1 MNTSMYRGFSL
12 APSSGYCATTTTW
25 PGSILTFVALQICG
39 LFVQTP
45 TCSVDHVG
53 CQKYRQ
59 PSSQSAS
66 SSIRFQDGSQT
77 VRNIYG
83 NITIQN
89 MFYRLSIYVFPIL
102 YINFG
107 ERTQSIMEIQWYH
120 RLSPADVG
128 PEIACVNW
136 ETRIPK
142 YGCTTKTAT
151 IDVKKQLQR
160 VLVNN
165 ICFIL
170 FHG

>member
-1 MNTSMYRGFSL
+1 
-12 APSSGYCATTTTW
+12 
-25 PGSILTFVALQICG
+25 
-39 LFVQTP
+39 
-45 TCSVDHVG
+45 
-53 CQKYRQ
+53 
-59 PSSQSAS
+59 
-66 SSIRFQDGSQT
+66 
-77 VRNIYG
+77 
-83 NITIQN
+83 
-89 MFYRLSIYVFPIL
+89 MFFLYYNIL

-165 ICFIL
+165 IL
-170 FHG
+170 FHIVSWLNHVRGWLKSKFQAESG